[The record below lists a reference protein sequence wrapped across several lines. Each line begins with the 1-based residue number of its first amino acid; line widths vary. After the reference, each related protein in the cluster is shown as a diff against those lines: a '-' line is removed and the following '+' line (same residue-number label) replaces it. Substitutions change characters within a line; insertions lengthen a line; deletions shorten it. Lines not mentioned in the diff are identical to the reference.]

1 MNTVAVDHRLIKPS
15 KIVCV
20 GRNYVEH
27 ITELNNDIPDQM
39 VLFIK
44 PNSAISTK
52 LNSVHLEPLH
62 YEAELCFMVE
72 NGQFSAVGLGLDLTK
87 RGLQTQLKAKGL
99 PWERA
104 KAFDGSVVF
113 SKFIT
118 LDSTNGQV
126 SDTLTFELLINDVV
140 IQFGNISL
148 MINKPADILQE
159 ITDFMSL
166 VDGDIVMTG
175 TPKGVG
181 VVNGGDMFRAKL
193 FDKDRL
199 LTEIEWL
206 AL

>member
-1 MNTVAVDHRLIKPS
+1 MNTVAVNHQLIKPS

-27 ITELNNDIPDQM
+27 INELNNDMPDQM

-44 PNSAISTK
+44 PNSAISAE

-87 RGLQTQLKAKGL
+87 RGLQTKLKTKGL

-104 KAFDGSVVF
+104 KAFDGSAVF

-118 LDSTNGQV
+118 LDSSNGQV
-126 SDTLTFELLINDVV
+126 SDTLTFELFINDVV
-140 IQFGNISL
+140 VQFGNIAL

-181 VVNGGDMFRAKL
+181 VVNAGDMFRAKL
-193 FDKDRL
+193 FDKGIL
-199 LTEIEWL
+199 LTEIKWL